1 MKTIR
6 ALALLTFLLLAT
18 PNLCLA
24 MMDIAVLSRA
34 EAKKMG
40 MEVRSMPAGP
50 NAVRVELEFET
61 KGELKSFHRVDLD
74 FGEGDRFL
82 VTSSL
87 REERPKPGRVMVGF
101 AADRAQLGK
110 LTLRIVA
117 GDPGNLSGYDLR
129 VKDFVDLGKLK

>member
-1 MKTIR
+1 MKMTR
-6 ALALLTFLLLAT
+6 SLALLAFLLLAA

-24 MMDIAVLSRA
+24 MMDIAALSPA

-40 MEVRSMPAGP
+40 LEVRSMPAGP

-61 KGELKSFHRVDLD
+61 KGALKSFHRVDLD

-82 VTSSL
+82 VTASL
-87 REERPKPGRVMVGF
+87 REERTKPGRVMVSF

-110 LTLRIVA
+110 LTLRVVA
-117 GDPGNLSGYDLR
+117 GDLGNLSGYDLR
-129 VKDFVDLGKLK
+129 VKDFVDLAKLR